1 MPNQELISDNLKL
14 IESFGA
20 KPISSLNE
28 VPDFYTFKNGLMYS
42 HRDFE
47 LFYKKAKNGTKSAI
61 VSGFNASATM
71 HIGHAAVFDTNLFFQ
86 KEFGANVFIPIS
98 EDESYVSLKIKTQED
113 GLRNSFVL
121 ARMMAAYGFN
131 PSHTK
136 IIIDQIYTN
145 IYNIAIKLSRG
156 VTLSEI
162 RSVYGYTP
170 DQNIG
175 LHFYPSIQA
184 AHVVLPQ
191 TFGFPN
197 VLVPIGPD
205 EDAHLRVCR
214 DVAEK
219 FGYVKPSVLHSVFLP
234 GLDGNKMSKSKNN
247 AIFFLDEQKE
257 IKRKV
262 MTAFSGGRT
271 TVEEH
276 RRLGGNPD
284 VDVAYMYLKS
294 YFLADKESIH
304 IYDEYKRGK
313 LLSGDLKK
321 MLLEH
326 IEARIDKFIAKYNKV
341 TLEDLEKI
349 ILRDE
354 HIDLKAL
361 IEKAGTF
368 N

>member
-1 MPNQELISDNLKL
+1 M
-14 IESFGA
+14 
-20 KPISSLNE
+20 
-28 VPDFYTFKNGLMYS
+28 
-42 HRDFE
+42 
-47 LFYKKAKNGTKSAI
+47 
-61 VSGFNASATM
+61 
-71 HIGHAAVFDTNLFFQ
+71 
-86 KEFGANVFIPIS
+86 
-98 EDESYVSLKIKTQED
+98 
-113 GLRNSFVL
+113 
-121 ARMMAAYGFN
+121 
-131 PSHTK
+131 
-136 IIIDQIYTN
+136 
-145 IYNIAIKLSRG
+145 
-156 VTLSEI
+156 TLSEI

-368 N
+368 H